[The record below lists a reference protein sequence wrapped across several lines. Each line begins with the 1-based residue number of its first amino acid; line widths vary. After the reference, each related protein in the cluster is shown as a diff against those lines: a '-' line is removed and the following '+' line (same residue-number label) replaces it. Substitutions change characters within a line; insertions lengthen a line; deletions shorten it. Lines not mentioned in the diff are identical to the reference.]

1 MAKVDALGATTIQSL
16 YTSLGTSLQP
26 VFVTAMSVYAA
37 FWGYQLLVGRQGVSA
52 GDAVVRVARMAF
64 IYMLA
69 FSWGDF
75 STLVVNSLTNLPNA
89 VGDAICSAVGGT
101 NCSGTDAG
109 VTQGLSSV
117 WTAAMTV
124 STAMANNSGM
134 FGLALMIF
142 SYVVIA
148 FAAVF
153 VAFAAGVLILCK
165 MALFVLLAIGPVFIV
180 ALLFPA
186 SSYLFDGWMRA
197 CVQFTVAQMLVF
209 GFLGFFLILIQTT
222 ANDVQASTTTSAA
235 LTTVAPFLLMCVIG
249 SFLLTQI
256 TAIAA
261 TIAGG
266 QALGIRRIP
275 WMMGKS
281 GRGAQYA
288 VGGAATLAL
297 ATYQGM
303 RSFVASLGQ
312 GRISSGEPAAK
323 AQVRSALDANRH

>member
-1 MAKVDALGATTIQSL
+1 MYI
-16 YTSLGTSLQP
+16 
-26 VFVTAMSVYAA
+26 
-37 FWGYQLLVGRQGVSA
+37 
-52 GDAVVRVARMAF
+52 
-64 IYMLA
+64 LA
-69 FSWGDF
+69 FSWGNF

-101 NCSGTDAG
+101 NCGDADAG

-134 FGLALMIF
+134 FGLTLMIF

-197 CVQFTVAQMLVF
+197 YVQFTVAQMLVF

-222 ANDVQASTTTSAA
+222 ANDVQASTTKSAA

-249 SFLLTQI
+249 AFLLTQI
-256 TAIAA
+256 TSIAA

-275 WMMGKS
+275 WMMGRS
-281 GRGAQYA
+281 ARGAQIATVGAGNVA
-288 VGGAATLAL
+288 VATFQAL
-297 ATYQGM
+297 RSYFAT
-303 RSFVASLGQ
+303 RGQ
-312 GRISSGEPAAK
+312 GHISSGEPAAK
-323 AQVRSALDANRH
+323 AQVRSGLDAARR